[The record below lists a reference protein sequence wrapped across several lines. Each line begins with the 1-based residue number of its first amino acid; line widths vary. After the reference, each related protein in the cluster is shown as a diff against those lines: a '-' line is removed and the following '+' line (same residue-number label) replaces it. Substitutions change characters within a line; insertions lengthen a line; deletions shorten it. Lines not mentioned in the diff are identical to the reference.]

1 MTEFKVTLDLSER
14 LETAI
19 NRLCGALGAAPAP
32 AAVAA
37 AEPPV
42 TMPAAEAPSVAV
54 PVAEAPAF
62 SVEQVSRAGADLI
75 AANPAKMNELQAL
88 LGQFGVAYVGAL
100 KPEQTGA
107 FATALRGLGANI

>member
-19 NRLCGALGAAPAP
+19 NQLCGALGTAHGPVPAP
-32 AAVAA
+32 STPVAVPV
-37 AEPPV
+37 AES
-42 TMPAAEAPSVAV
+42 PSVAV
-54 PVAEAPAF
+54 PVADAPAF
-62 SVEQVSRAGADLI
+62 SVEQVSQAGADLI
-75 AANPAKMNELQAL
+75 TANPAKMPELQAL